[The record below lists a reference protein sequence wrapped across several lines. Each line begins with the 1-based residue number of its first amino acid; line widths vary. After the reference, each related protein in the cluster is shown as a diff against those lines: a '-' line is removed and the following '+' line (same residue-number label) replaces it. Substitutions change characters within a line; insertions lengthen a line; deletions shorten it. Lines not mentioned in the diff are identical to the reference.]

1 MASYNDFYGY
11 TDNTIIVNGV
21 KMTMKEY
28 NAFRRE
34 KAKNKNKRKPKKQLN
49 EIQLLPNDIKTLMK
63 STKVFKSLVA
73 YYKNGYR
80 QWGNIHREVLKID
93 NMGGK
98 FILVVSAIETT
109 NKHITDICN
118 LAKHSNKAVFG
129 MIQDLSYKMTDLQ
142 RKLMNLHN
150 VVTGSGIINSP
161 FNAHEVINGKGRR
174 LGLKIL
180 MYRTEDAII
189 AINTIIYKLQQLAVI
204 PNSIYD
210 NTSIL
215 KYGTMK

>member
-1 MASYNDFYGY
+1 MASYNDFYG
-11 TDNTIIVNGV
+11 DNTIIVNGV
-21 KMTMKEY
+21 KMTIKEY
-28 NAFRRE
+28 NLLRKK
-34 KAKNKNKRKPKKQLN
+34 KATNKSKRKAKKQLN
-49 EIQLLPNDIKTLMK
+49 EIQLLPDDIKTLMK

-73 YYKNGYR
+73 YYKNGYK

-109 NKHITDICN
+109 NKHITEICN

-142 RKLMNLHN
+142 HKLMNLHK

-161 FNAHEVINGKGRR
+161 FNIHEVINGKGRR

-189 AINTIIYKLQQLAVI
+189 AINTIIYKLQQLAII
-204 PNSIYD
+204 PDSIYD

>member
-1 MASYNDFYGY
+1 MASYNDFYG
-11 TDNTIIVNGV
+11 DNTIIVNGV
-21 KMTMKEY
+21 KMTIKEY
-28 NAFRRE
+28 NLLRKK
-34 KAKNKNKRKPKKQLN
+34 KATNKSKRKPKKQLN
-49 EIQLLPNDIKTLMK
+49 EIQLLPDDIKTLMK

-73 YYKNGYR
+73 YYKNGYK

-109 NKHITDICN
+109 NKHITEICN

-129 MIQDLSYKMTDLQ
+129 MIQDLSYKMADLQ
-142 RKLMNLHN
+142 SKLMSLHS
-150 VVTGSGIINSP
+150 VVNGSGIINSP
-161 FNAHEVINGKGRR
+161 FNTHEVINGTNRR

-189 AINTIIYKLQQLAVI
+189 AINTIIYKLHYTGSYTFLLYTKLFI
-204 PNSIYD
+204 
-210 NTSIL
+210 
-215 KYGTMK
+215 

>member
-1 MASYNDFYGY
+1 MASYNDFYG
-11 TDNTIIVNGV
+11 DNTIIVNGV
-21 KMTMKEY
+21 KMTIKEY
-28 NAFRRE
+28 NLLRKK
-34 KAKNKNKRKPKKQLN
+34 KATNKSKRKPKKQLN
-49 EIQLLPNDIKTLMK
+49 EIQLLPDDIKTLMK

-73 YYKNGYR
+73 YYKNGYK

-109 NKHITDICN
+109 NKHITEICN

-142 RKLMNLHN
+142 SKLMNLHN

-215 KYGTMK
+215 KYGIMK

>member
-28 NAFRRE
+28 NALRKE
-34 KAKNKNKRKPKKQLN
+34 KVKNKNKRKAKKQLN
-49 EIQLLPNDIKTLMK
+49 EIQLLPDDIKALMK

-73 YYKNGYR
+73 YYKNGYK

-98 FILVVSAIETT
+98 FILVVSSIKTT
-109 NKHITDICN
+109 NELIADICN

-129 MIQDLSYKMTDLQ
+129 MIQDLSYKMADPQ
-142 RKLMNLHN
+142 SKLLNLHN

-161 FNAHEVINGKGRR
+161 FNIHEVINGKGRR

-189 AINTIIYKLQQLAVI
+189 AINTIIYKLQQLAVM
-204 PNSIYD
+204 PDSIYN

>member
-34 KAKNKNKRKPKKQLN
+34 NVKNKNKRKAKKQLN
-49 EIQLLPNDIKTLMK
+49 EIQLLPDDIKTLMK

-73 YYKNGYR
+73 YYKNGYK

-109 NKHITDICN
+109 NKHITEICN

-142 RKLMNLHN
+142 CKLMNLHN

-161 FNAHEVINGKGRR
+161 FNTHEVINGKGRR

-204 PNSIYD
+204 PDSIYD

-215 KYGTMK
+215 KYGTMN

>member
-28 NAFRRE
+28 NALRRE
-34 KAKNKNKRKPKKQLN
+34 KAKNKNKRKAKKQLN
-49 EIQLLPNDIKTLMK
+49 DIQLLTDDIKTLMK

-73 YYKNGYR
+73 YYKNGYK

-109 NKHITDICN
+109 NKHITEICN

-129 MIQDLSYKMTDLQ
+129 MIQDLSYKMADLQ
-142 RKLMNLHN
+142 SKLMDLHN
-150 VVTGSGIINSP
+150 VVTGYGIINSP
-161 FNAHEVINGKGRR
+161 FNTHEVINGKGRR

-204 PNSIYD
+204 PDSIYD

>member
-1 MASYNDFYGY
+1 MASYNNFYSY
-11 TDNTIIVNGV
+11 TNNTIIVNGV

-28 NAFRRE
+28 NALRRE
-34 KAKNKNKRKPKKQLN
+34 KAKNKNKRKAKKQLN
-49 EIQLLPNDIKTLMK
+49 EIQLLPDDIKTLMK

-109 NKHITDICN
+109 NKHITEICN

-142 RKLMNLHN
+142 FKLMNLHN
-150 VVTGSGIINSP
+150 VVTGSDIINSP

-204 PNSIYD
+204 PDSIYD

>member
-1 MASYNDFYGY
+1 MASYNDFYG
-11 TDNTIIVNGV
+11 DNTIIVNGV

-28 NAFRRE
+28 NVFRRE
-34 KAKNKNKRKPKKQLN
+34 KVKNKNKRKAKKQLN
-49 EIQLLPNDIKTLMK
+49 EIQLLPDDIKTLMK

-73 YYKNGYR
+73 YYKNGYK

-109 NKHITDICN
+109 NKHITEICN

-129 MIQDLSYKMTDLQ
+129 MIQDLSYKMADLQ
-142 RKLMNLHN
+142 SKLMNLHK
-150 VVTGSGIINSP
+150 VVTGSGIIHSP
-161 FNAHEVINGKGRR
+161 FNTHEVINGNGRR

>member
-1 MASYNDFYGY
+1 MASYNDLYSY
-11 TDNTIIVNGV
+11 TNNTIIVNGV

-28 NAFRRE
+28 NALRRE
-34 KAKNKNKRKPKKQLN
+34 KAKNKNKRKAKKQLN
-49 EIQLLPNDIKTLMK
+49 EIQLLPDDIKTLMK

-109 NKHITDICN
+109 NKHITEICN

-142 RKLMNLHN
+142 SKLMNLHN
-150 VVTGSGIINSP
+150 VVTGSDIINSP

>member
-1 MASYNDFYGY
+1 MASYNDFYA
-11 TDNTIIVNGV
+11 DNTIIVNGV
-21 KMTMKEY
+21 KMTIKEY
-28 NAFRRE
+28 NLLRKK
-34 KAKNKNKRKPKKQLN
+34 KATNKSKRKAKKQLN
-49 EIQLLPNDIKTLMK
+49 EIQLLTDDIKTLMK

-73 YYKNGYR
+73 YYKNGYK

-109 NKHITDICN
+109 NKHIIEICN
-118 LAKHSNKAVFG
+118 LAKHSDKAVFG

-142 RKLMNLHN
+142 SKLMDLHK
-150 VVTGSGIINSP
+150 VVTDSDIINSP
-161 FNAHEVINGKGRR
+161 FNTHEIINGTNRR

-204 PNSIYD
+204 PDSIYN

>member
-1 MASYNDFYGY
+1 MASYNNFYGY

-34 KAKNKNKRKPKKQLN
+34 KVKNKNKRKAKKQLN
-49 EIQLLPNDIKTLMK
+49 EIQLLPDDIKTLMK

-73 YYKNGYR
+73 YYKNGYK

-93 NMGGK
+93 NMGDK

-129 MIQDLSYKMTDLQ
+129 MIQDLSYKMADLQ
-142 RKLMNLHN
+142 SKLMNLHN

-161 FNAHEVINGKGRR
+161 FNIHEVINGKGRR

-204 PNSIYD
+204 PDSIYD
-210 NTSIL
+210 NASIL

>member
-1 MASYNDFYGY
+1 MASYNDLYSY
-11 TDNTIIVNGV
+11 TNNTIIVNGV

-28 NAFRRE
+28 NALCRE
-34 KAKNKNKRKPKKQLN
+34 KTKNKNKRKAKKQLN
-49 EIQLLPNDIKTLMK
+49 EIQLLPDDIKTLMK

-73 YYKNGYR
+73 YYKNGYK

-109 NKHITDICN
+109 NKHITEICD

-142 RKLMNLHN
+142 SKLMNLHN

-161 FNAHEVINGKGRR
+161 FNIHEVINGKGRR

-204 PNSIYD
+204 PDSIY
-210 NTSIL
+210 NNASIL

>member
-1 MASYNDFYGY
+1 MASYNDFYC
-11 TDNTIIVNGV
+11 DNTIIVNGV
-21 KMTMKEY
+21 KMTIKEY
-28 NAFRRE
+28 NLLCKK
-34 KAKNKNKRKPKKQLN
+34 KATNKSKRKSKKQLN
-49 EIQLLPNDIKTLMK
+49 EIQLLPDDIKTLMK

-73 YYKNGYR
+73 YYTNGYK
-80 QWGNIHREVLKID
+80 QWGNIHREVLKIE

-142 RKLMNLHN
+142 SKLMSLHS
-150 VVTGSGIINSP
+150 VVNGSGIINSP
-161 FNAHEVINGKGRR
+161 FNTHEVINGTNRR

-204 PNSIYD
+204 PDSIYN

>member
-1 MASYNDFYGY
+1 MASYNDFY

-21 KMTMKEY
+21 KMTIKEY
-28 NAFRRE
+28 NLLRKK
-34 KAKNKNKRKPKKQLN
+34 KATNKSKRKPKKQLN
-49 EIQLLPNDIKTLMK
+49 EIQLLPDDIKTLMK

-73 YYKNGYR
+73 YYKNGYK

-129 MIQDLSYKMTDLQ
+129 MIQDLSYKMADLQ
-142 RKLMNLHN
+142 SKLMSLHS
-150 VVTGSGIINSP
+150 VVTGSGIIHSP
-161 FNAHEVINGKGRR
+161 FNTHEVINGTNRR

>member
-1 MASYNDFYGY
+1 MASYNDFYG
-11 TDNTIIVNGV
+11 DNTIIVNGV
-21 KMTMKEY
+21 KMTIKEY
-28 NAFRRE
+28 NLLRKK
-34 KAKNKNKRKPKKQLN
+34 KATNKSKRKPKKQLN
-49 EIQLLPNDIKTLMK
+49 EIQLLPDDIKTLMK

-73 YYKNGYR
+73 YYKNGYK

-109 NKHITDICN
+109 NKHITEICN

-129 MIQDLSYKMTDLQ
+129 MIQDLSYKMADLQ
-142 RKLMNLHN
+142 SKLMNLHS
-150 VVTGSGIINSP
+150 VVNGSGIINSP
-161 FNAHEVINGKGRR
+161 FNTHEVINGKGRR

>member
-1 MASYNDFYGY
+1 MASYNDFYG
-11 TDNTIIVNGV
+11 DNTIIVNGV
-21 KMTMKEY
+21 KMTIKEY
-28 NAFRRE
+28 NLLRKK
-34 KAKNKNKRKPKKQLN
+34 KATNKSKRKPKKQLN
-49 EIQLLPNDIKTLMK
+49 EIQLLPDDIKTLMK

-73 YYKNGYR
+73 YYTNGYK

-109 NKHITDICN
+109 NKHITEICN

-142 RKLMNLHN
+142 SKLMNLHN

-161 FNAHEVINGKGRR
+161 FNIHEVINGKGRR

-189 AINTIIYKLQQLAVI
+189 AINTIIYKLQQLAVM
-204 PNSIYD
+204 PDSIYN

>member
-34 KAKNKNKRKPKKQLN
+34 NVKNKNKRKTKKQLN
-49 EIQLLPNDIKTLMK
+49 EIQLLPDDIKTLMK

-109 NKHITDICN
+109 NKHITEICN

-142 RKLMNLHN
+142 SKLMDLHN
-150 VVTGSGIINSP
+150 VVTGSDIINSP

-204 PNSIYD
+204 PDSIYD

>member
-34 KAKNKNKRKPKKQLN
+34 KVKNKNKRKAKKQLN
-49 EIQLLPNDIKTLMK
+49 EIQLLPDDIKTLMK

-73 YYKNGYR
+73 YYKNGYK

-109 NKHITDICN
+109 NKHITEICN

-129 MIQDLSYKMTDLQ
+129 MIQDLSYKMADLQ
-142 RKLMNLHN
+142 SKLMNLHN
-150 VVTGSGIINSP
+150 VVTGSGIIHSP
-161 FNAHEVINGKGRR
+161 FNTHEVINGTNRR

>member
-1 MASYNDFYGY
+1 MASYNNFYSY
-11 TDNTIIVNGV
+11 TNNTIIVNGV

-28 NAFRRE
+28 NALCRE
-34 KAKNKNKRKPKKQLN
+34 KAKNKNKRKAKKQLN
-49 EIQLLPNDIKTLMK
+49 EIQLLPDDIKTLMK
-63 STKVFKSLVA
+63 STKVFKSLMA
-73 YYKNGYR
+73 YYKNGYK

-109 NKHITDICN
+109 NKHITEICD

-129 MIQDLSYKMTDLQ
+129 MIQDLSYKMADLQ
-142 RKLMNLHN
+142 SKLMDLHN

-204 PNSIYD
+204 PDSIY
-210 NTSIL
+210 NNASIL

>member
-1 MASYNDFYGY
+1 MASYNDFYG
-11 TDNTIIVNGV
+11 DNTIIVNGV
-21 KMTMKEY
+21 KMTIKEY
-28 NAFRRE
+28 NLLRKK
-34 KAKNKNKRKPKKQLN
+34 KATNKSKRKPKKQLN
-49 EIQLLPNDIKTLMK
+49 EIQLLPDDIKTLMK

-73 YYKNGYR
+73 YYKNGYK

-98 FILVVSAIETT
+98 FILIVSAIETT
-109 NKHITDICN
+109 NKHITEICN
-118 LAKHSNKAVFG
+118 LAKRSNKAIFG
-129 MIQDLSYKMTDLQ
+129 MIQDLSYKMADLQ
-142 RKLMNLHN
+142 SKLMSLHS
-150 VVTGSGIINSP
+150 VVNGSGIINSP
-161 FNAHEVINGKGRR
+161 FNTHEVINGKGRR

>member
-1 MASYNDFYGY
+1 MASYNDFYG
-11 TDNTIIVNGV
+11 DNTIIVNGV
-21 KMTMKEY
+21 KMTIKEY
-28 NAFRRE
+28 NLLRKK
-34 KAKNKNKRKPKKQLN
+34 KAANKNKRKPKKQLN
-49 EIQLLPNDIKTLMK
+49 EIQLLPDDIKTLMK

-109 NKHITDICN
+109 NKHITEICN

-129 MIQDLSYKMTDLQ
+129 MIQDLSYKMADLQ
-142 RKLMNLHN
+142 SKLMSLHS

-161 FNAHEVINGKGRR
+161 FNIHEVINGKGRR

>member
-1 MASYNDFYGY
+1 MASYNDFYG
-11 TDNTIIVNGV
+11 DNTIIVNGV
-21 KMTMKEY
+21 KMTIKEY
-28 NAFRRE
+28 NLLH
-34 KAKNKNKRKPKKQLN
+34 KKKTTNKSKRKPKKQLN

-73 YYKNGYR
+73 YYTNGYR
-80 QWGNIHREVLKID
+80 QWGNIHKEVLKID

-98 FILVVSAIETT
+98 FILVVSAIETA
-109 NKHITDICN
+109 NKLITDICN
-118 LAKHSNKAVFG
+118 VAKRSNKAVFG
-129 MIQDLSYKMTDLQ
+129 MIQDLSYKMADLQ
-142 RKLMNLHN
+142 SQLMSLHN
-150 VVTGSGIINSP
+150 VVNGSNIINSP
-161 FNAHEVINGKGRR
+161 FNAHEVINGNGKR

-189 AINTIIYKLQQLAVI
+189 AINTIIYNLQQLAVI

-210 NTSIL
+210 NAYIL

>member
-21 KMTMKEY
+21 KMTIKEY
-28 NAFRRE
+28 NLLRKK
-34 KAKNKNKRKPKKQLN
+34 KATNKSKRKAKKQLN

-73 YYKNGYR
+73 YYKNGYK

-142 RKLMNLHN
+142 SKLMDLHN

-161 FNAHEVINGKGRR
+161 FNIHEVINGKGRR

-204 PNSIYD
+204 PDSIY
-210 NTSIL
+210 NNASIL

>member
-11 TDNTIIVNGV
+11 DNTIIVNGV

-28 NAFRRE
+28 NALRKE
-34 KAKNKNKRKPKKQLN
+34 KAKNKSKRKAKKQLN
-49 EIQLLPNDIKTLMK
+49 EIQLLSDDIKTLMK

-73 YYKNGYR
+73 YYKNGYK

-109 NKHITDICN
+109 NKHITEICD

-142 RKLMNLHN
+142 SKLMNLHK
-150 VVTGSGIINSP
+150 VVNGSGIINSP
-161 FNAHEVINGKGRR
+161 FNTHEVINGKGRR

-204 PNSIYD
+204 PDSIYD

>member
-1 MASYNDFYGY
+1 MASYNDFYG
-11 TDNTIIVNGV
+11 DNTIIVNGV
-21 KMTMKEY
+21 KMTIKEY
-28 NAFRRE
+28 NLLRKK
-34 KAKNKNKRKPKKQLN
+34 KATNKSKRKAKKQLN
-49 EIQLLPNDIKTLMK
+49 EIQLLPDDIKTLMK

-73 YYKNGYR
+73 YYKNGYK

-109 NKHITDICN
+109 NKHITEICN

-150 VVTGSGIINSP
+150 VVTGSGTINSP
-161 FNAHEVINGKGRR
+161 FNTHEVINGKGRR

>member
-1 MASYNDFYGY
+1 
-11 TDNTIIVNGV
+11 
-21 KMTMKEY
+21 
-28 NAFRRE
+28 
-34 KAKNKNKRKPKKQLN
+34 
-49 EIQLLPNDIKTLMK
+49 MK

-73 YYKNGYR
+73 YYKNGYK

-98 FILVVSAIETT
+98 FILVVSAIETA
-109 NKHITDICN
+109 NKLIADICN
-118 LAKHSNKAVFG
+118 VAKRSNKAVFG
-129 MIQDLSYKMTDLQ
+129 MIQDLSYKMADLQ
-142 RKLMNLHN
+142 SKLMRLHS
-150 VVTGSGIINSP
+150 VVNGSNIINSP
-161 FNAHEVINGKGRR
+161 FNAHEVINGNGKR

-204 PNSIYD
+204 PDSIY
-210 NTSIL
+210 NNASIL

>member
-28 NAFRRE
+28 NALCRE
-34 KAKNKNKRKPKKQLN
+34 KAKNKSKRKVKKQLN
-49 EIQLLPNDIKTLMK
+49 EIQLLPDDIKTLMK

-73 YYKNGYR
+73 YYKNGYK

-98 FILVVSAIETT
+98 FVLVVSAIETT
-109 NKHITDICN
+109 NKLIAEICD

-142 RKLMNLHN
+142 SKLMNLHS

-161 FNAHEVINGKGRR
+161 FNTHEVINGNGRR

-204 PNSIYD
+204 PDSIYD

>member
-1 MASYNDFYGY
+1 MASYNDFYG
-11 TDNTIIVNGV
+11 DNTIIVNGV
-21 KMTMKEY
+21 KMTIKEY
-28 NAFRRE
+28 NLLRKK
-34 KAKNKNKRKPKKQLN
+34 KATNKSKRKPKKQLN
-49 EIQLLPNDIKTLMK
+49 EIQLLTDDIKTLMK

-73 YYKNGYR
+73 YYKNGYK

-93 NMGGK
+93 NLGGK

-109 NKHITDICN
+109 NKHITEICN

-129 MIQDLSYKMTDLQ
+129 VIQDLSYKMTDLQ
-142 RKLMNLHN
+142 SKLMDLHN

-161 FNAHEVINGKGRR
+161 FNIHEVINGKGRR

-215 KYGTMK
+215 KYGIMK

>member
-34 KAKNKNKRKPKKQLN
+34 KVKNKNKRKAKKQLN
-49 EIQLLPNDIKTLMK
+49 EIQLLPDDIKTLMK

-109 NKHITDICN
+109 NKHITEICD

-142 RKLMNLHN
+142 SKLMDLHN

-161 FNAHEVINGKGRR
+161 FNIHEVINGKGRR

-204 PNSIYD
+204 PDSIYD

>member
-1 MASYNDFYGY
+1 MAYYNDFYGY

-21 KMTMKEY
+21 KMTIKEY
-28 NAFRRE
+28 NLLRKK
-34 KAKNKNKRKPKKQLN
+34 KATNKSKRKPKKQLN

-73 YYKNGYR
+73 YYTNGYK

-98 FILVVSAIETT
+98 FILVVSAIKTT
-109 NKHITDICN
+109 NELIADICN
-118 LAKHSNKAVFG
+118 VAKHSNKAVFG
-129 MIQDLSYKMTDLQ
+129 MIQDLSYKMADLQ
-142 RKLMNLHN
+142 SKLMSLHS
-150 VVTGSGIINSP
+150 VVTGSDIINSP
-161 FNAHEVINGKGRR
+161 FNTHEVINGTNRR

>member
-28 NAFRRE
+28 NVFRRE
-34 KAKNKNKRKPKKQLN
+34 KVKNKNKRKAKKQLN
-49 EIQLLPNDIKTLMK
+49 EIQLLPDDIKTLMK

-73 YYKNGYR
+73 YYKNGYK

-109 NKHITDICN
+109 NKHITEICN

-129 MIQDLSYKMTDLQ
+129 MIQDLSYKMADLQ
-142 RKLMNLHN
+142 SKLMNLHN
-150 VVTGSGIINSP
+150 VVTGSGIIHSP
-161 FNAHEVINGKGRR
+161 FNTHEVINGTNRR

>member
-28 NAFRRE
+28 NALRRE
-34 KAKNKNKRKPKKQLN
+34 KAKNKNKRKAKKQLN
-49 EIQLLPNDIKTLMK
+49 EIQLLPDDIKTLMK

-73 YYKNGYR
+73 YYKNGYK

-109 NKHITDICN
+109 NKHITEICD

-142 RKLMNLHN
+142 SKLMDLHN
-150 VVTGSGIINSP
+150 VVNGSGIINSP
-161 FNAHEVINGKGRR
+161 FNTHEVINGKDRR

-204 PNSIYD
+204 PDSIY
-210 NTSIL
+210 NNASIL
-215 KYGTMK
+215 KYGTLK

>member
-1 MASYNDFYGY
+1 MASYNDLYA
-11 TDNTIIVNGV
+11 DNIIIVNGV
-21 KMTMKEY
+21 KMTIKEY
-28 NAFRRE
+28 NLLRKK
-34 KAKNKNKRKPKKQLN
+34 KATNKSKRKAKKQLN

-73 YYKNGYR
+73 YYKNGYK

-142 RKLMNLHN
+142 SKLMSLHS
-150 VVTGSGIINSP
+150 VVNGSGIINSP
-161 FNAHEVINGKGRR
+161 FNTHEVINGKGRR